1 MLIVKLLQLVYQE
14 GFGDSLP
21 IYLLK
26 WRKRQ
31 NKFFC
36 FFFILIFLLL
46 FELYIHNKSNSKQWQ
61 QMVAKK
67 EQSLQMVLEINLEK
81 KRDQLNKG
89 SQSV

>member
-1 MLIVKLLQLVYQE
+1 MEKKTKQVFL
-14 GFGDSLP
+14 
-21 IYLLK
+21 
-26 WRKRQ
+26 
-31 NKFFC
+31 